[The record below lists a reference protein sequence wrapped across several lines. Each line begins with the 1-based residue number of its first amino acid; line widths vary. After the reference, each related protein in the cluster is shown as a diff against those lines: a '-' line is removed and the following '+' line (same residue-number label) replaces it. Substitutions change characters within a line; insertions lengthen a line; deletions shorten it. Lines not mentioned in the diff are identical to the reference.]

1 MPWIEQVP
9 VEKATGSLKQE
20 YDEAIARSGRVWNI
34 VKIMS
39 LNPEQ
44 LRASMTLYKEV
55 MHGASPLS
63 RFQRELIATVVA
75 AELACPY

>member
-9 VEKATGSLKQE
+9 VEKATGTLKQE

-55 MHGASPLS
+55 MHGTSPLS
-63 RFQRELIATVVA
+63 RFQRELVATVVA

>member
-9 VEKATGSLKQE
+9 LDRATGDLKQE
-20 YDEAIARSGRVWNI
+20 FDQAVARSGRVWNI
-34 VKIMS
+34 VHIMS

-44 LRASMTLYKEV
+44 LKASMTLYKAI
-55 MHGASPLS
+55 MHGDSPLS
-63 RFQRELIATVVA
+63 RFQRELIATVVS